1 MSNIVGSSHSSWQDI
16 TAISG
21 KAFLIAGIS
30 LYQRFMS
37 RTPFLVAVT
46 PSIAQISSWV
56 SRS

>member
-1 MSNIVGSSHSSWQDI
+1 M